1 MEINTCEKY
10 VLAELETYK
19 RRNAELE
26 EKIEELK
33 SLAQE
38 CKMNCD
44 ETLNYI
50 MDECDTYRSLLI
62 KMLGNIPLRSLEQN
76 VCCLNVV
83 VRLDE
88 AEKNIIYD
96 ILRKG
101 E

>member
-26 EKIEELK
+26 EEIEELK
-33 SLAQE
+33 SLIQE
-38 CKMNCD
+38 CQMDDN
-44 ETLNYI
+44 ERLNLI
-50 MDECDTYRSLLI
+50 MDQCDIYRSLLT
-62 KMLGNIPLRSLEQN
+62 KMLRGLSTKPLEQN
-76 VCCLNVV
+76 ELIFIGVATV
-83 VRLDE
+83 DD

-101 E
+101 K

>member
-33 SLAQE
+33 SFAQ
-38 CKMNCD
+38 KRQMDDN

-76 VCCLNVV
+76 VCCLNVI

-101 E
+101 K